1 MKFNIE
7 VDCTPEEVR
16 RLVGLPD
23 LTSVHDVY
31 LDRIKDTMTKGI
43 SPDMVESMVRNWMPG
58 SGAGID
64 FVRELVG
71 GMASAASGTKA
82 KTKKDRDPA

>member
-23 LTSVHDVY
+23 LTAVHDVY
-31 LDRIKDTMTKGI
+31 LDRMKSVMTTGVT
-43 SPDMVESMVRNWMPG
+43 PDMMETMVRNWVPM
-58 SGAGID
+58 GAQGVD
-64 FVRELVG
+64 FVRDLIGQFATTG
-71 GMASAASGTKA
+71 GSK
-82 KTKKDRDPA
+82 KKKD

>member
-23 LTSVHDVY
+23 LEGVHDVY
-31 LDRIKDTMTKGI
+31 LDRMKSVMTKGVT
-43 SPDMVESMVRNWMPG
+43 PDMMETMVRNWVPM
-58 SGAGID
+58 GAQGVD
-64 FVRELVG
+64 FVRDLIG
-71 GMASAASGTKA
+71 QFADTASGA
-82 KTKKDRDPA
+82 KKKKD